1 MANIIPRR
9 DKNGNITS
17 YTIRVYHGYDSSGR
31 RLKPFTTSYKPEKGT
46 TAKQAEK
53 AAQKFADEFESEC
66 LHFGEANSSMRLS
79 DFVPRYLEIAKQTLS
94 PATYEFYKL
103 KTDSLIIP
111 ALGHL
116 KLKDINPSHIQKFI
130 NQLAAAPKEKRS
142 GLPNEQ
148 GETLSPSAVRRYL
161 TVLQSIFKQAVKLGL
176 ISDSPAKVERLT
188 LPKAQAPKIEIFT
201 KQDAAQMLEAL
212 ENEDLQFQTLVQLA
226 IFTGARRGELCALK
240 FSDVDFEQRKIT
252 IERAAYK
259 IKGQPLATKPPKDYE
274 TRTVT
279 INDSCCE
286 LLNLLKVE
294 KIESAQRLGTQWSGG
309 DWVFTQWNGEM
320 MNPMTPTKQFSKF
333 LERNGLK
340 HRKFY
345 SLRHTSATLLLYA
358 GVNIKQV
365 QGRLGHGDIET
376 TNKYLHLIE
385 EADVEARTSLI
396 LCYCPKEC
404 PKARKK
410 KRPRRNP
417 TFHKKPPLG
426 TPNKRK
432 IEWWS
437 FHFVQSCLIPFYG
450 NGAQIAHK
458 NSLKKKQSRL

>member
-1 MANIIPRR
+1 MANITPRR

-17 YTIRVYHGYDSSGR
+17 YTIRVYHGYDSSGK
-31 RLKPFTTSYKPEKGT
+31 RLKPFTTSFKPEKGM
-46 TAKQAEK
+46 TAKQIEK
-53 AAQKFADEFESEC
+53 ELRRFADDFENEC

-79 DFVPRYLEIAKQTLS
+79 DFIPRYLEITKQTLS

-103 KTDSLIIP
+103 KIDSLIIP

-130 NQLAAAPKEKRS
+130 NQLATAPKEKRN

-148 GETLSPSAVRRYL
+148 GETLSPSTVRRYL

-201 KQDAAQMLEAL
+201 KQEAAQMLEAL
-212 ENEDLQFQTLVQLA
+212 ENEDLQFQTLIQLA
-226 IFTGARRGELCALK
+226 IFTGARRGELVALK
-240 FSDVDFEQRKIT
+240 FSDIDFNQRKIM

-259 IKGQPLATKPPKDYE
+259 IKGKPLATKPPKDYE

-279 INDSCCE
+279 INESCVE
-286 LLNLLKVE
+286 LLKLLKAE
-294 KIESAQRLGTQWSGG
+294 KIKTAQRLGSQWLGG
-309 DWVFTQWNGEM
+309 NWVFTQWNGEM

-340 HRKFY
+340 HRKFH

-385 EADVEARTSLI
+385 EADVEAVNKLDI
-396 LCYCPKEC
+396 MLLPKSGQDKE
-404 PKARKK
+404 KK
-410 KRPRRNP
+410 EN
-417 TFHKKPPLG
+417 
-426 TPNKRK
+426 
-432 IEWWS
+432 IS
-437 FHFVQSCLIPFYG
+437 
-450 NGAQIAHK
+450 
-458 NSLKKKQSRL
+458 

>member
-1 MANIIPRR
+1 MANITPRR
-9 DKNGNITS
+9 DKNGNVTS
-17 YTIRVYHGYDSSGR
+17 YTIRVYHGYDSSGK
-31 RLKPFTTSYKPEKGT
+31 RLKPFTTSYKPPKGL
-46 TAKQAEK
+46 TAKQADKE
-53 AAQKFADEFESEC
+53 AARFANDFENEC
-66 LHFGEANSSMRLS
+66 LHYGEANSSMRLT
-79 DFVPRYLEIAKQTLS
+79 DFVPKYLEIAKSTIS

-103 KTDSLIIP
+103 KIDSLIIP

-130 NQLAAAPKEKRS
+130 NQLAAAPKENRS
-142 GLPNEQ
+142 GQPNEQ
-148 GETLSPSAVRRYL
+148 GETLSPSTVRRYL

-201 KQDAAQMLEAL
+201 KQEAAKMLEAL

-279 INDSCCE
+279 INESCIE
-286 LLNLLKVE
+286 LLKMLKVE

-333 LERNGLK
+333 LARNGLK
-340 HRKFY
+340 HRKFH

-385 EADVEARTSLI
+385 EADIEAANKLDIMLLPKRASESSEEETS
-396 LCYCPKEC
+396 
-404 PKARKK
+404 KK
-410 KRPRRNP
+410 KP
-417 TFHKKPPLG
+417 
-426 TPNKRK
+426 
-432 IEWWS
+432 S
-437 FHFVQSCLIPFYG
+437 VS
-450 NGAQIAHK
+450 
-458 NSLKKKQSRL
+458 

>member
-1 MANIIPRR
+1 MANITPRR
-9 DKNGNITS
+9 DKNGNVTS
-17 YTIRVYHGYDSSGR
+17 YTIRVYHGYDSSGK
-31 RLKPFTTSYKPEKGT
+31 RLKPFTTSYKPPKGL
-46 TAKQAEK
+46 TAKQADKE
-53 AAQKFADEFESEC
+53 AARFANDFENEC
-66 LHFGEANSSMRLS
+66 LHYGEANSSMRLA
-79 DFVPRYLEIAKQTLS
+79 DFVPKYLEIAKSTIS

-103 KTDSLIIP
+103 KIDSLIIP

-130 NQLAAAPKEKRS
+130 NQLAATPKEKRS
-142 GLPNEQ
+142 GVPVES
-148 GETLSPSAVRRYL
+148 GETLSPSTVRRYL

-201 KQDAAQMLEAL
+201 KQEAAKMLEAL

-279 INDSCCE
+279 INESCIE
-286 LLNLLKVE
+286 LLKMLKVE

-333 LERNGLK
+333 LARNGLK
-340 HRKFY
+340 HRKFH

-385 EADVEARTSLI
+385 EADIEAANKLDIMLLPKRASESSEEETS
-396 LCYCPKEC
+396 
-404 PKARKK
+404 KK
-410 KRPRRNP
+410 KP
-417 TFHKKPPLG
+417 
-426 TPNKRK
+426 
-432 IEWWS
+432 S
-437 FHFVQSCLIPFYG
+437 VS
-450 NGAQIAHK
+450 
-458 NSLKKKQSRL
+458 

>member
-1 MANIIPRR
+1 MANITPRR

-17 YTIRVYHGYDSSGR
+17 YTIRVYHGYDSSGK
-31 RLKPFTTSYKPEKGT
+31 RLKPFTTSYKPDKGMT
-46 TAKQAEK
+46 VKQAEK
-53 AAQKFADEFESEC
+53 AAQKFADEFENEC

-103 KTDSLIIP
+103 KIDSLIIP

-116 KLKDINPSHIQKFI
+116 KLKDINPSHIQKFM

-142 GLPNEQ
+142 GVPVED
-148 GETLSPSAVRRYL
+148 GETLSPSTVRRYL

-201 KQDAAQMLEAL
+201 KQEAAQMLEAL

-279 INDSCCE
+279 INESCIE
-286 LLNLLKVE
+286 LLKMLKVE

-333 LERNGLK
+333 LARNGLK
-340 HRKFY
+340 HRKFH

-385 EADVEARTSLI
+385 EADIEAANKLDIMLLPKRASESSEEETS
-396 LCYCPKEC
+396 
-404 PKARKK
+404 KK
-410 KRPRRNP
+410 KP
-417 TFHKKPPLG
+417 
-426 TPNKRK
+426 
-432 IEWWS
+432 S
-437 FHFVQSCLIPFYG
+437 VS
-450 NGAQIAHK
+450 
-458 NSLKKKQSRL
+458 

>member
-1 MANIIPRR
+1 MKMANITPRR

-17 YTIRVYHGYDSSGR
+17 YTIRVYHGYDSTGK
-31 RLKPFTTSYKPEKGT
+31 RLKPFTTSYKPDKDM

-53 AAQKFADEFESEC
+53 AAARFADEFENEC
-66 LHFGEANSSMRLS
+66 LHFGEANSSMRLA
-79 DFVPRYLEIAKQTLS
+79 DFIPKYLETAKKTLS

-103 KTDSLIIP
+103 KIDSLIIP

-142 GLPNEQ
+142 GEPVES
-148 GETLSPSAVRRYL
+148 GETLSPSTVRRYL

-176 ISDSPAKVERLT
+176 ITDSPAKVERLT

-201 KQDAAQMLEAL
+201 KQEAARMLEAL
-212 ENEDLQFQTLVQLA
+212 ESEDLQFQTLVQLA
-226 IFTGARRGELCALK
+226 IFTGARRGELVALK
-240 FSDVDFEQRKIT
+240 FSDIDFEQRKIT

-279 INDSCCE
+279 INESCCE
-286 LLNLLKVE
+286 LLKLLKAE
-294 KIESAQRLGTQWSGG
+294 KIESAQRLGSQWSGG
-309 DWVFTQWNGEM
+309 NWVFTQWNGEM

-333 LERNGLK
+333 LARNGLK
-340 HRKFY
+340 HRKFH

-385 EADVEARTSLI
+385 EADVEAANKLDIMLLPKRTPESLEAET
-396 LCYCPKEC
+396 PE
-404 PKARKK
+404 KK
-410 KRPRRNP
+410 SNA
-417 TFHKKPPLG
+417 
-426 TPNKRK
+426 
-432 IEWWS
+432 S
-437 FHFVQSCLIPFYG
+437 
-450 NGAQIAHK
+450 
-458 NSLKKKQSRL
+458 

>member
-1 MANIIPRR
+1 MANITPRR
-9 DKNGNITS
+9 DKNDNVTS
-17 YTIRVYHGYDSSGR
+17 YTIRVYHGYDSSGK
-31 RLKPFTTSYKPEKGT
+31 RLKPFTTSYKPEKGM

-53 AAQKFADEFESEC
+53 AAQRFADDFENEC

-79 DFVPRYLEIAKQTLS
+79 DFVPRYLEIAKRTLS

-103 KTDSLIIP
+103 KIDSLIIP
-111 ALGHL
+111 SLGHL

-148 GETLSPSAVRRYL
+148 GDTLSPSTVRRYL

-176 ISDSPAKVERLT
+176 ITDSPAKVERLT

-201 KQDAAQMLEAL
+201 KQEAAQMLAAL
-212 ENEDLQFQTLVQLA
+212 ENEDLQFQTLIQLA
-226 IFTGARRGELCALK
+226 IFTGARRGELVALK
-240 FSDVDFEQRKIT
+240 FSDIDFEQSKIT

-279 INDSCCE
+279 INESCVE
-286 LLNLLKVE
+286 LLKMLKAD
-294 KIESAQRLGTQWSGG
+294 KFKTAQRLGSQWSGG
-309 DWVFTQWNGEM
+309 NWVFTQWNGEM

-333 LERNGLK
+333 LDRNGLK
-340 HRKFY
+340 HRKFH

-385 EADVEARTSLI
+385 EADVEAVNKLDI
-396 LCYCPKEC
+396 MLL
-404 PKARKK
+404 PKAAKTEK
-410 KRPRRNP
+410 DKAD
-417 TFHKKPPLG
+417 
-426 TPNKRK
+426 
-432 IEWWS
+432 IS
-437 FHFVQSCLIPFYG
+437 
-450 NGAQIAHK
+450 
-458 NSLKKKQSRL
+458 

>member
-1 MANIIPRR
+1 MANITPRR

-17 YTIRVYHGYDSSGR
+17 YTIRVYHGYDSSGK
-31 RLKPFTTSYKPEKGT
+31 RLKPFTTSYKPPKGL
-46 TAKQAEK
+46 TAKQADKE
-53 AAQKFADEFESEC
+53 AARFANDFENEC
-66 LHFGEANSSMRLS
+66 LHYGEANSSMRLA
-79 DFVPRYLEIAKQTLS
+79 DFVPKYLEIAKSTIS

-103 KTDSLIIP
+103 KIDSLIIP

-142 GLPNEQ
+142 GVPVES
-148 GETLSPSAVRRYL
+148 GETLSPSTVRRYL
-161 TVLQSIFKQAVKLGL
+161 TVLQSIFKQSVKLGL

-188 LPKAQAPKIEIFT
+188 LPKAQAPKIDIFT
-201 KQDAAQMLEAL
+201 KQEAAQMLEAL
-212 ENEDLQFQTLVQLA
+212 ENEDLQFQTLIQLA

-240 FSDVDFEQRKIT
+240 FSDIDFEQRKIT

-279 INDSCCE
+279 INDSCIE
-286 LLNLLKVE
+286 LLKLLKAE
-294 KIESAQRLGTQWSGG
+294 KIRDAQRLGSQWLGG
-309 DWVFTQWNGEM
+309 NWVFTQWNGEM

-333 LERNGLK
+333 LSRNGLK
-340 HRKFY
+340 HRKFH

-385 EADVEARTSLI
+385 EADVEAVNKLDI
-396 LCYCPKEC
+396 MLLPK
-404 PKARKK
+404 
-410 KRPRRNP
+410 P
-417 TFHKKPPLG
+417 TALSAAD
-426 TPNKRK
+426 
-432 IEWWS
+432 E
-437 FHFVQSCLIPFYG
+437 QE
-450 NGAQIAHK
+450 
-458 NSLKKKQSRL
+458 KKQGIS

>member
-1 MANIIPRR
+1 MKPADRLIKIKLMKGTVKAMANITPRR

-17 YTIRVYHGYDSSGR
+17 YTIRVYHGYDSSGK
-31 RLKPFTTSYKPEKGT
+31 RLKPFTTSFKPEKGM
-46 TAKQAEK
+46 TAKQIEK
-53 AAQKFADEFESEC
+53 ELRRFADDFENEC

-79 DFVPRYLEIAKQTLS
+79 DFIPRYLEITKQTLS

-103 KTDSLIIP
+103 KIDSLIIP

-130 NQLAAAPKEKRS
+130 NQLATAPKEKRN

-148 GETLSPSAVRRYL
+148 GETLSPSTVRRYL

-201 KQDAAQMLEAL
+201 KQEAAQMLEAL
-212 ENEDLQFQTLVQLA
+212 ENEDLQFQTLIQLA
-226 IFTGARRGELCALK
+226 IFTGARRGELVALK
-240 FSDVDFEQRKIT
+240 FSDIDFNQRKIM

-259 IKGQPLATKPPKDYE
+259 IKGKPLATKPPKDYE

-279 INDSCCE
+279 INESCIE
-286 LLNLLKVE
+286 LLKLLKAE
-294 KIESAQRLGTQWSGG
+294 KIKTAQRLGSQWLGG
-309 DWVFTQWNGEM
+309 NWVFTQWNGEM

-340 HRKFY
+340 HRKFH

-385 EADVEARTSLI
+385 EADVEAVNKLDI
-396 LCYCPKEC
+396 MLL
-404 PKARKK
+404 PKAGQDKEKK
-410 KRPRRNP
+410 EN
-417 TFHKKPPLG
+417 
-426 TPNKRK
+426 
-432 IEWWS
+432 IS
-437 FHFVQSCLIPFYG
+437 
-450 NGAQIAHK
+450 
-458 NSLKKKQSRL
+458 

>member
-1 MANIIPRR
+1 MANITPRR

-17 YTIRVYHGYDSSGR
+17 YMIRVYHGYDSSGK
-31 RLKPFTTSYKPEKGT
+31 RLKPFTTSYKPPKGL
-46 TAKQAEK
+46 TAKQADKE
-53 AAQKFADEFESEC
+53 AARFANDFENEC
-66 LHFGEANSSMRLS
+66 LHYGEANSSMRLAG
-79 DFVPRYLEIAKQTLS
+79 FVPKYLEIAKSTIS

-103 KTDSLIIP
+103 KIDSLIIP

-142 GLPNEQ
+142 GVPVES
-148 GETLSPSAVRRYL
+148 GETLSPSTVRRYL

-201 KQDAAQMLEAL
+201 KQEAAQMLEAL

-259 IKGQPLATKPPKDYE
+259 IKDQPLATKPPKDYE

-286 LLNLLKVE
+286 LLKLLKAE

-333 LERNGLK
+333 LARNGLK
-340 HRKFY
+340 HRKFH

-385 EADVEARTSLI
+385 EADVEAVNKLDI
-396 LCYCPKEC
+396 MLLPKSDDAE
-404 PKARKK
+404 
-410 KRPRRNP
+410 
-417 TFHKKPPLG
+417 
-426 TPNKRK
+426 
-432 IEWWS
+432 
-437 FHFVQSCLIPFYG
+437 
-450 NGAQIAHK
+450 
-458 NSLKKKQSRL
+458 KKQGIS